1 MIQGSCLCKTVTYQV
16 EEDVTEL
23 VFCHCS
29 YCRKA
34 TASAYSV
41 NAKISKENFRLL
53 SGEETLTTYQSS
65 VGKMRYYC
73 SNCHSQ
79 IFHLQDSVPNQIT
92 LKMGTV
98 DTVDQNLESVPVR
111 HIFEDSSFAWL
122 GVGATKENP

>member
-23 VFCHCS
+23 FFCHCS

-73 SNCHSQ
+73 SKCHSQ
-79 IFHLQDSVPNQIT
+79 IFHLQDSHPNQIT

-98 DTVDQNLESVPVR
+98 DTADQNLESVPVR
-111 HIFEDSSFAWL
+111 HIFEDSSFTWL
-122 GVGATKENP
+122 GIGATKENP